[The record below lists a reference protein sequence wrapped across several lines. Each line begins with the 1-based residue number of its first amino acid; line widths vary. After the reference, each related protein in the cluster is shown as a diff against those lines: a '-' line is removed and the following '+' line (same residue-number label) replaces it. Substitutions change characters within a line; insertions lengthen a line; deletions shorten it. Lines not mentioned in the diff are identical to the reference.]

1 VICRNATDRGR
12 PRTGDCAAGVRTAPG
27 IESSIACDYGQIV
40 EACWTGPNGTLIPL
54 PSAPPAPRL
63 GEKSRIEAEPADHAM
78 GLSRGGIGTKLHL
91 AVEGHGLPLGFVLTA
106 GNRNECPTF
115 EALMSVT
122 KRCRSHCR
130 WPRKLA
136 ADKGYSSD
144 KLRRWLMRR
153 RIGVIIPMRDNEHV
167 NDRDC
172 FGRFDKR
179 AYRKRNVVERCV
191 GWLKNCRRICT
202 RFEKLAVNFKAMV
215 TLAMIVLYLKQ
226 PL

>member
-1 VICRNATDRGR
+1 
-12 PRTGDCAAGVRTAPG
+12 
-27 IESSIACDYGQIV
+27 
-40 EACWTGPNGTLIPL
+40 L
-54 PSAPPAPRL
+54 
-63 GEKSRIEAEPADHAM
+63 

-91 AVEGHGLPLGFVLTA
+91 ATESRGLPLGFVLTA

-115 EALMSVT
+115 ESLMRVS
-122 KRCRSHCR
+122 KQCRSHCR
-130 WPRKLA
+130 WPAKLA

-144 KLRRWLMRR
+144 KLRLWLRRR
-153 RIGVIIPMRDNEHV
+153 RIGAVIPMRDNEHV

-202 RFEKLAVNFKAMV
+202 RYEKLAVNFQAMV
-215 TLAMIVLYLKQ
+215 TLAMIVMYLKQ